1 MNYESFF
8 GFQQRPFAATP
19 NIQSYFAAES
29 IESARR
35 TLARIVERGSGAGLV
50 IGPPGSGKSLLLQV
64 LASQLHGRFEL
75 ASLTDGHAP
84 ASRREL
90 LQSILFELELPYRGF
105 DEGELRLS
113 LIDHLARGLAGVP
126 LLILV
131 DDAQHL
137 AVDLLEE
144 IRLLADVARSG
155 APRVRVVLAGTAS
168 LEEKFAHPTLEAF
181 SQRLAARAY
190 LSTLSREE
198 TQGYITAQLG
208 SVGGNVFSILAG
220 DAIDQIY
227 RATDGVPRLINQVC
241 DHALMLAANRGQ
253 RKFDGSLIQEAWS
266 ELQQLP
272 APWNASHASES
283 TLHAIEEDA
292 VIEFGGLDEVSAPV
306 SPAPQATPV
315 LAIVKPAPVVAPDA
329 KSAPTAKPAVFE
341 PEPLT
346 ASFELELRDEPARPS
361 VLKLPAA
368 KPVQAAPVMEEEV
381 IIDRYAS
388 LDACSVRRPAVYSV
402 EGLELAAL
410 MGLQIPEEK
419 PAPALQVVSAEPVAP
434 VQPVEP
440 IFETVIAEISLEP
453 LALEAADE
461 YEGDDEFS
469 DNDDDLIVVED
480 DVVEHQFG
488 NLSIVSAKPVR
499 REEYKSMFSRMRR
512 GQTT

>member
-137 AVDLLEE
+137 AVELLEE

-220 DAIDQIY
+220 DSIDQIY

-272 APWNASHASES
+272 APWNSSHASEPS
-283 TLHAIEEDA
+283 LHAIEEDA

-306 SPAPQATPV
+306 APAPQAKPV
-315 LAIVKPAPVVAPDA
+315 LAAVKPAPVVAPV
-329 KSAPTAKPAVFE
+329 AKPAVFE

-368 KPVQAAPVMEEEV
+368 KPVKAAPVMEEEV
-381 IIDRYAS
+381 IIDRYAA

-402 EGLELAAL
+402 EGLELAEL
-410 MGLQIPEEK
+410 MRLQITEEK
-419 PAPALQVVSAEPVAP
+419 PAPALQVVAAEPIGRVEFPA
-434 VQPVEP
+434 EP

-453 LALEAADE
+453 LALEAADDF
-461 YEGDDEFS
+461 EGDDEFS